1 MSHLYMKGL
10 MLSATIALMAGLVHF
25 DSTTLKPGDFAF
37 APRGKAVRM
46 ANPWPQT
53 ARFLHW
59 SSTPRNLQSN

>member
-1 MSHLYMKGL
+1 
-10 MLSATIALMAGLVHF
+10 MAGLVHF

-46 ANPWPQT
+46 ANPGPQT